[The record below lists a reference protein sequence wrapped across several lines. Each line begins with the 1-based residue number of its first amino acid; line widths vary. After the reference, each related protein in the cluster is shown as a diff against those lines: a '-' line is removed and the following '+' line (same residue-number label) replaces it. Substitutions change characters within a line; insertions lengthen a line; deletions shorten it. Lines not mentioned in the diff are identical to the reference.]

1 MNNYSL
7 TGYNSTVPQKQDNN
21 KKLADVIEDQ
31 QTQIQNVLA
40 IADMAINRTY
50 LPECTQYHPI
60 AINEDITSP
69 TFLSK
74 SRLYK
79 LTRFV
84 YNPEDSVMEKLKII
98 FLALSQLPL
107 NPSVFL
113 IIHNKCATKSVDL
126 RAKKEVILPGDL
138 SLYFGIRTDS
148 DASAQIGNMFQECFI
163 NTFPGSELEAASDD
177 YKQLEKNDIE
187 NIVCVS
193 AMPSVKK
200 DDDGNAADI
209 GLEQFIDSMRN
220 HNYTA
225 FLVATP
231 VSNEI
236 VQARKRELEN
246 LYTQLSVYRKQT
258 LAYGENES
266 LSVSEGITKSFSKA
280 KSIGKSFTKTTGSSY
295 GTTKT
300 QGSSTTQGSS
310 SSSSMS
316 GEGFSSSSGFNSSYS
331 SSESYSESQTHSFSE
346 SIGNSETDTDTVTD
360 GTSNTKGT
368 TSGSSKTLTIEREN
382 KNIICMLEKID
393 KALQR
398 ITDAE
403 AYGLWECAA
412 YFASKETT
420 DAVLAANSY
429 KALVLGDQSSD
440 AKSYVTTWKTLS
452 SQEQSSDVDF
462 AIRHNFL
469 TKNEAIKQIAEK
481 VQSQKICVNTIY
493 PYILY
498 GMHPILHREDGF
510 EQFQEIYPTNAVNG
524 KDLPRFFS
532 VPLKSLPGIV
542 VDSIASFERSV
553 FTKRLERRNNSS
565 QTPDTIPLGCVFH
578 MGNKDENTRVDLDI
592 DSFTGHCFISG
603 STGSGKSN
611 TMSKILEGLLE
622 LEHTKVQRKINFLV
636 IEPAKGE
643 YKKDF
648 HDIPGLKIFTTNPLS
663 EQLLHLNPFRFPD
676 GIHVLEHI
684 DRLLNIFGS
693 CWELTAA
700 MPAILKKSVEQAYEA
715 AGWDL
720 CGSYYVGSGDI
731 SYPTFA
737 SLVTELRNVI
747 DSSDYSAEA
756 KGNYT
761 GALVTRVE
769 SLAGGMLRRI
779 FCSETD
785 ISYQDL
791 FDSRTIVDLSRL
803 GSPETK
809 SMIMGVLVMLL
820 SEYRMA
826 EAQIKN
832 QTNKKLHHVT
842 VIEEAHNLLK
852 NVATAAGGSELV
864 AKSIEMISN
873 AIAEMRTYGEGFI
886 IVDQSPTAVD
896 ISAIKNTNTKIVMR
910 LPEKNDCEAMAN
922 AMGLNENQ
930 QKEIA
935 KLLPGKA
942 IVVQNNWVAAVMVA
956 VDEAAGKYNGVPE
969 LLTAAANRRVRAIL
983 ASAFAELA
991 GKQIAGNS
999 DFNAIEWWKAVYR
1012 LLKRFVDSYQN
1023 NRNSGIGAAKA
1034 HELFLM
1040 CEYYRRTLSLE
1051 HLKSQGVIKRKY
1063 GQLIVNLLEC
1073 ENCWKTFLKADRHSH
1088 YMHDS
1093 RKLFSELLTRYI
1105 PLEDV
1110 PLDLLT
1116 DCVLAYMCKGG
1127 VIISGGTKEDARNF
1141 NSIFIKGE
1149 NHA

>member
-1 MNNYSL
+1 MSNGSL
-7 TGYNSTVPQKQDNN
+7 AEYKGDEKE
-21 KKLADVIEDQ
+21 KLAVVLAEQ
-31 QTQIQNVLA
+31 QNQIQNVLA

-50 LPECTQYHPI
+50 LPECTQYSPI
-60 AINEDITSP
+60 AIKEDISSP

-98 FLALSQLPL
+98 FLALAQLPL

-113 IIHNKCATKSVDL
+113 IIHNERARKSVDL
-126 RAKKEVILPGDL
+126 KAKKEIILPGKL

-163 NTFPGSELEAASDD
+163 NTFPGSELESAHND
-177 YKQLEKNDIE
+177 YKILENNDIE

-231 VSNEI
+231 VSDEI
-236 VQARKRELEN
+236 IQSRKRELEN
-246 LYTQLSVYRKQT
+246 IYTQLSVYRKQT

-266 LSVSEGITKSFSKA
+266 LSVSEGISKSFSKS
-280 KSIGKSFTKTTGSSY
+280 KSIGKSFTKTTGESY
-295 GTTKT
+295 GTTET
-300 QGSSTTQGSS
+300 QGTSTSHGSN

-316 GEGFSSSSGFNSSYS
+316 GEGFSSSSGSNSSYS
-331 SSESYSESQTHSFSE
+331 SSESYSKSETHSFSE
-346 SIGNSETDTDTVTD
+346 SFGNTESDTDTVSD
-360 GTSNTKGT
+360 GTSSTKGT
-368 TSGSSKTLTIEREN
+368 AKGSSKTLTIEREN
-382 KNIICMLEKID
+382 KNIVCMLEKID
-393 KALQR
+393 NALQR

-412 YFASKETT
+412 YFTSKETS
-420 DAVLAANSY
+420 DAILAANSY

-440 AKSYVTTWKTLS
+440 SLSYVTIWKTLNA
-452 SQEQSSDVDF
+452 QEQASNIDHVMRKNS
-462 AIRHNFL
+462 L
-469 TKNEAIKQIAEK
+469 TKEEAIKQIAQTVA
-481 VQSQKICVNTIY
+481 VQKTCINTIY

-498 GMHPILHREDGF
+498 GMHPTLYRESGF
-510 EQFQEIYPTNAVNG
+510 EQFQTISPTNAVNG

-553 FTKRLERRNNSS
+553 FTKKLDRRNNFISKA
-565 QTPDTIPLGCVFH
+565 TTIPLGCVFH

-611 TMSKILEGLLE
+611 TMSKILEGLLA
-622 LEHTKVQRKINFLV
+622 LEHSEAERRINFLV

-648 HDIPGLKIFTTNPLS
+648 HAIPGIKIFTTNPLS

-676 GIHVLEHI
+676 GIHVLEHV

-720 CGSYYVGSGDI
+720 CGSFYIGEGDAQ
-731 SYPTFA
+731 YPSFA

-785 ISYQDL
+785 VSYQDL
-791 FDSRTIVDLSRL
+791 FDSRTIIDLSRL

-820 SEYRMA
+820 AEYRMA

-832 QTNKKLHHVT
+832 QTNKRLHHVT
-842 VIEEAHNLLK
+842 IIEEAHNLLK
-852 NVATAAGGSELV
+852 NVANSTGGSELV

-942 IVVQNNWVAAVMVA
+942 IVMQNNWVAAVMVA
-956 VDEAAGKYNGVPE
+956 VDEADGKYNGVPE
-969 LLTAAANRRVRAIL
+969 LISAAASRYVRAVL
-983 ASAFAELA
+983 ASAFADVA
-991 GKQIAGNS
+991 GRQIIGGA
-999 DFNAIEWWKAVYR
+999 DFNAIEWWKAIYR
-1012 LLKRFVDSYQN
+1012 FLGRFVDSYQS
-1023 NRNSGIGAAKA
+1023 NRNSGIGHAKA
-1034 HELFLM
+1034 NELFQM
-1040 CEYYRRTLSLE
+1040 CEYYRKTLSLE
-1051 HLKSQGVIKRKY
+1051 NLKSQGVIKRKY

-1073 ENCWKTFLKADRHSH
+1073 ENCWKNFQKVNRLS
-1088 YMHDS
+1088 MS
-1093 RKLFSELLTRYI
+1093 RLGARKEFMGLLTRYI
-1105 PLEDV
+1105 PLKDA
-1110 PLDLLT
+1110 PLEFLT
-1116 DCVLAYMCKGG
+1116 DCIIAYMCKGG
-1127 VIISGGTKEDARNF
+1127 VIMSGGTKEDARNF
-1141 NSIFIKGE
+1141 NHIFSKGE
-1149 NHA
+1149 DHA